1 MPVER
6 SEQLARASAARA
18 HRSRG
23 AGLLV
28 ISLGVAV
35 ILGVYA
41 ALFALWFVGFRHDVV
56 ASVVVPLALFVS
68 VALVTRGRRMRADEA
83 ERVLAEDVRAPI
95 VYLRPFGAD
104 RAEIS
109 RRLSSHVRISLRESF
124 EKRYEE
130 RLARALR
137 KVGPFVAVGDPTERL
152 PQPGAARIYAADEE
166 WRETV
171 DELTGRAGVVIL
183 HAGEGDGLA
192 WEVRHVAEL
201 DAPERLILSL
211 PLLAERKEPS
221 RQERYDAFR
230 RTLGDAFPRPLPE
243 AIGHCQFLYFDAD
256 WTPRLLGERGAPLP
270 AGESERARA
279 LRRLAREFKITWGPR
294 WMRVTVYVIVFFAAL
309 WVLETITPRWWW
321 AGA

>member
-6 SEQLARASAARA
+6 AEQLASASAARSQ
-18 HRSRG
+18 RNRG
-23 AGLLV
+23 VGLLL
-28 ISLGVAV
+28 ILLGVAFF
-35 ILGVYA
+35 LGVFA
-41 ALFALWFVGFRHDVV
+41 ALFALWFAGLHLDALGSIVV
-56 ASVVVPLALFVS
+56 TPALAVS
-68 VALVTRGRRMRADEA
+68 VWVVTRGRRMRASEA
-83 ERVLAEDVRAPI
+83 GRVLAEDVRAPI
-95 VYLRPFGAD
+95 VYLRPFGTD
-104 RAEIS
+104 RAVIS
-109 RRLSSHVRISLRESF
+109 RRLSSRVRISLRESY
-124 EKRYEE
+124 ESRYEE
-130 RLARALR
+130 RLARALHE
-137 KVGPFVAVGDPTERL
+137 VGPFVAVGDPTERL
-152 PQPGAARIYAADEE
+152 PQPGAARMYAADEE
-166 WRETV
+166 WQETV

-221 RQERYDAFR
+221 RQERYEAFR

-243 AIGHCQFLYFDAD
+243 AIGHCQFLYFDED

-270 AGESERARA
+270 VGESERARA

-309 WVLETITPRWWW
+309 WVLETVTPRWWW